1 MWKTERNADLQVPHL
16 SDSSAGENDGGDARN
31 LQETLQFDARRQ
43 DRERNRLLRP
53 EEDAGG
59 IEAEEQAPQINP
71 LSGLAGRRP
80 EARQGMSGVLRWP
93 EQIPEVQKEPAVQLV
108 HLPSVG
114 FQARGRQGHQTQH
127 NRQGKGDASP

>member
-1 MWKTERNADLQVPHL
+1 MGDYIRFVIHIMWKTGRNADLQVPHL

-59 IEAEEQAPQINP
+59 IEAGEQTLQINP

-80 EARQGMSGVLRWP
+80 EARQGMSG
-93 EQIPEVQKEPAVQLV
+93 EI
-108 HLPSVG
+108 
-114 FQARGRQGHQTQH
+114 GRASL
-127 NRQGKGDASP
+127 GKDGR